1 MGIKASIRPF
11 SSKKFLP
18 LILDTHELAASAV
31 NDLLKC
37 EVYLDSQK
45 RFQPVRL
52 QLSFSIPGYHAD
64 VLAKSFQIFYEEV
77 FKNMILNFISC
88 FWGYRTKLEYDKLK
102 VNGVHRDHPPA

>member
-1 MGIKASIRPF
+1 MKICN
-11 SSKKFLP
+11 

-77 FKNMILNFISC
+77 FKNMMFSD
-88 FWGYRTKLEYDKLK
+88 YQKYDKLK
-102 VNGVHRDHPPA
+102 VNCLHRDHPPAWGTAYYASVGVTLSDLFKF

>member
-1 MGIKASIRPF
+1 MKNF
-11 SSKKFLP
+11 YLT
-18 LILDTHELAASAV
+18 LDTHELAASAV

-77 FKNMILNFISC
+77 LKNMIFSDYQKYKNLILNLISC
-88 FWGYRTKLEYDKLK
+88 FWGYRTKLEYEK
-102 VNGVHRDHPPA
+102 